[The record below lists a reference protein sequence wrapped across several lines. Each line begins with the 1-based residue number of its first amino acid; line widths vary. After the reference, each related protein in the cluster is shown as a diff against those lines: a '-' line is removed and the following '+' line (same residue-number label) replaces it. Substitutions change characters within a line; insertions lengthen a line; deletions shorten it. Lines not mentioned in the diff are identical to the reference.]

1 MASVAAAQYLRMS
14 TDTSNI
20 RSSTKQPLFSGMP
33 KRTDSQSFKRTG
45 SSGSNHQGLRNRA
58 SAVCSRAARQLV
70 RATNR
75 SHVLWKSHG
84 YYIPTACF
92 GLIEALVRN
101 IEQIKRC

>member
-14 TDTSNI
+14 TEHQQYSLVN
-20 RSSTKQPLFSGMP
+20 QAPLFSGMP

-45 SSGSNHQGLRNRA
+45 SAGSNHQGLRNRA